1 MNIQYLTPLWAEL
14 TRFPKVTLS
23 FRPSLDSIN
32 FVIQISTCSRPDLLL
47 AVTAARDWLPVTSP
61 AHVTIPFGF
70 SVTSVRWRWW
80 YYMWKLSYTFWLFQ
94 QWDIVL
100 HNTKRARKKLNDPLN
115 FDVLFLF
122 NWPARRVREFKA
134 HFIGRVW
141 QQSRVLGT
149 RLAELLGGSQV
160 SQHFGRD
167 KLGVDKSGLPQSK
180 HFATL

>member
-1 MNIQYLTPLWAEL
+1 MNIQYLTHLWAEL

-23 FRPSLDSIN
+23 FRPSWTQLISWSRSVPAADQTCCLLWLQH
-32 FVIQISTCSRPDLLL
+32 VIGCLLQAPPTSR
-47 AVTAARDWLPVTSP
+47 SP
-61 AHVTIPFGF
+61 SGGDGDIICEN
-70 SVTSVRWRWW
+70 
-80 YYMWKLSYTFWLFQ
+80 YTFWLFQ

-134 HFIGRVW
+134 HFIGWVW